1 MKEVQKERED
11 SDFKAEKQREVL
23 KKQMQKQKKIT
34 LTKVTRKID
43 Y

>member
-23 KKQMQKQKKIT
+23 KKQMQKQKKNNSH
-34 LTKVTRKID
+34 KGKS
-43 Y
+43 